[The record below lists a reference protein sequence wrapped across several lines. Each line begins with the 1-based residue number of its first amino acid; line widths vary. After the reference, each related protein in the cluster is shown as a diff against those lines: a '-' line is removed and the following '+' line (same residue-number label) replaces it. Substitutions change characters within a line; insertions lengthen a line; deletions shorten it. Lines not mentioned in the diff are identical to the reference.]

1 MSIESNVIAINQD
14 VAPSWEPAMGH
25 VASTLNIVT
34 LLMAVH
40 HVISGCV
47 IGSEWVF
54 LFCIEFCPV
63 SLKRKLPLK
72 LKNVN

>member
-14 VAPSWEPAMGH
+14 VAPTWKLAMAH
-25 VASTLNIVT
+25 VASTLNIVK

-40 HVISGCV
+40 YVISGCV
-47 IGSEWVF
+47 IGPEWVCF
-54 LFCIEFCPV
+54 FCIEFHPV